1 MDKKL
6 YEEMNKQVQ
15 EEFYAAYLYLS
26 MSNWLEDQ
34 NFGGFAQW
42 MKAQAGEET
51 EHAMKIRDFLID
63 VGQKVNLM
71 PIAKVPTEFK
81 SVLDCFEGALAH
93 EKHVTSRI
101 NMLYG
106 LAKDKKEYAAEVFL
120 QWFVKEQVEEEK
132 QTADAVAALKMVGE
146 SMGALMQLNKT
157 YGKRD

>member
-6 YEEMNKQVQ
+6 YDELNKQIQ
-15 EEFYAAYLYLS
+15 EEFYASYLYLS
-26 MSNWLEDQ
+26 MSNWLEEQ

-42 MKAQAGEET
+42 MKAQWEE
-51 EHAMKIRDFLID
+51 EVKHAMKIREFLQD
-63 VGQKVNLM
+63 LGLKVNLQ

-120 QWFVKEQVEEEK
+120 QWFIKEQVEEEK
-132 QTADAVAALKMVGE
+132 QTMDAIAALKMAGE

-157 YGKRD
+157 YGKRE